1 MSVLEELQEAW
12 DNYKKVDK
20 SDKNEMAGAE
30 SDLAAAQSQ
39 ARAEIEKLEKEQEGA
54 PYSDQKG
61 LDDEIGKLQDL
72 LDETESTGGR
82 RRRKSRKARKTR
94 RGGRKSRKSRK
105 SRK

>member
-20 SDKNEMAGAE
+20 SDDHELAGAE
-30 SDLAAAQSQ
+30 SDLSAAQSQ

-54 PYSDQKG
+54 SLSDQQG
-61 LDDEIGKLQDL
+61 LDDEIQALQDL
-72 LDETESTGGR
+72 LDETESKGGR
-82 RRRKSRKARKTR
+82 RRRRKSRKTR